1 MFIGINLEEK
11 RMEFPK
17 GTTFKDGADEK
28 TGKKVKIAV
37 LPDGTEL
44 KFFTE
49 ENLTDI

>member
-1 MFIGINLEEK
+1 MD
-11 RMEFPK
+11 FPQ
-17 GTTFKDGADEK
+17 GTTFKDEIDEK

-49 ENLTDI
+49 EDLANI